1 MARLSGRPLLDTR
14 ADAALYVDRAAELAR
29 LSWSVDEGLN
39 ALVAG
44 DPGSGKTSLLR
55 RLQADL
61 RTSLG
66 TGGRVVFLDLAGVEG
81 AVDALGR
88 LLEAVAPPRPDGAP
102 DPAYDT
108 SSVAEVLAR
117 LEAVA
122 PPGRLVVLADGL
134 PIDLAHPLFGQLRD
148 ELWRLPA
155 CWVVTCPAAAES
167 TFRRPPAD
175 AFFEAVLRLEPL
187 SEDVLMKLLRA
198 RVGVDELDDDHLRA
212 AAQLA
217 AGNPRRAVELV
228 RHLLAAPD
236 GEASTVVPELRRHI
250 VDRGEALYR
259 LGRPATMLMA
269 ELEALG
275 SASASDERLLDRL
288 GWTRGRAAQVFA
300 LLETAGL
307 VEASAQ
313 RNGAGRP
320 RKVFRPTGTMPG

>member
-66 TGGRVVFLDLAGVEG
+66 TGGRVVLLDLAGVDG
-81 AVDALGR
+81 AVEALGR

-102 DPAYDT
+102 DPAYDA

-122 PPGRLVVLADGL
+122 QPGRLVVLADGL

-148 ELWRLPA
+148 ELWRLP
-155 CWVVTCPAAAES
+155 PAGWSPA
-167 TFRRPPAD
+167 RRLP
-175 AFFEAVLRLEPL
+175 
-187 SEDVLMKLLRA
+187 
-198 RVGVDELDDDHLRA
+198 
-212 AAQLA
+212 
-217 AGNPRRAVELV
+217 
-228 RHLLAAPD
+228 
-236 GEASTVVPELRRHI
+236 
-250 VDRGEALYR
+250 
-259 LGRPATMLMA
+259 
-269 ELEALG
+269 
-275 SASASDERLLDRL
+275 
-288 GWTRGRAAQVFA
+288 
-300 LLETAGL
+300 
-307 VEASAQ
+307 
-313 RNGAGRP
+313 RP
-320 RKVFRPTGTMPG
+320 RSGARRRMRSSRQCCVSSRSPRTC